1 MNDTVL
7 CGDYDERKRS
17 GSGRKYCVFN
27 SDLYHEKV
35 QKGFLQSVG
44 NLGSLSWY
52 DGNDHAK
59 WAIQVCGEKLVGK
72 KARQDGTVEYTW
84 REVGEHWDALDS
96 IGQAFA
102 AYGSMGFATNG
113 RENANKIRHV
123 QNQALRKRRVK
134 IV

>member
-1 MNDTVL
+1 VNDTVL
-7 CGDYDERKRS
+7 CGDYEERIRA

-72 KARQDGTVEYTW
+72 KARNDGTVEYTW

-96 IGQAFA
+96 IG
-102 AYGSMGFATNG
+102 
-113 RENANKIRHV
+113 
-123 QNQALRKRRVK
+123 
-134 IV
+134 